1 MNLLLNFSTFLFLRL
16 SHKNHSKV
24 YDKDIHH
31 EDKKVF
37 NYKRKISNQFCLL
50 SLVYILIR
58 LNCLF
63 GVFPSRRYSINVCTY
78 MVNKKWH
85 SIYTLT
91 VKGVNDCTPIL
102 SFSTLCRKPKLS
114 KMQEKLLIGNYPL
127 DIPTKGLKIP
137 FFA

>member
-1 MNLLLNFSTFLFLRL
+1 MNLLLNFSTFLFLWL
-16 SHKNHSKV
+16 SHENHSKV

-50 SLVYILIR
+50 SLVYILIH

-91 VKGVNDCTPIL
+91 VKGVNDWTPRL

-114 KMQEKLLIGNYPL
+114 KKVGKIANWQLSARYT
-127 DIPTKGLKIP
+127 DKG
-137 FFA
+137 A